1 MQAEGG
7 CWESDIRTG
16 DLQRE
21 SGSRTEGP
29 TLDRAFRSFRT
40 SSDNYLEE
48 TATALGLLSS
58 GTTPSCCM
66 RPKLSQLTKPS
77 NILPFVN
84 RAMLTPV
91 MLNCLF
97 VGAMAFSSPLWVPR
111 QDQRATTVS
120 PSAIMSS
127 IVKRMSGKALR

>member
-1 MQAEGG
+1 MPKVGVGVRVSE
-7 CWESDIRTG
+7 RG
-16 DLQRE
+16 DLQRNQE
-21 SGSRTEGP
+21 VEQKARRWIGP
-29 TLDRAFRSFRT
+29 SAFFRT

-48 TATALGLLSS
+48 AANALDLPSS
-58 GTTPSCCM
+58 GTIPSCCM

-91 MLNCLF
+91 MLNCLP
-97 VGAMAFSSPLWVPR
+97 VGAMPFSSPLWVPR

-120 PSAIMSS
+120 PSASRSS